1 MPPPPPLPPDTV
13 PTTTRASH
21 VLRPHHVLLLW
32 ILMAGLH
39 PLDENPMPQKFTLS
53 LHRILLDEIA
63 EVKPPR
69 SYWDILG
76 DLKKACL
83 SMHKGPARELVHAL
97 GMLPQSFQTPED
109 LSNFM
114 QTLPILF
121 LDRDDEESARYCR
134 RSLFGYFCRRCFV
147 TFSKLS
153 LAGVARLHKDF
164 LEWLKFKADPRFV
177 TPPGYAPIRKDLITN
192 DYQIFKTKYD
202 KREYATAETY
212 ALFMK
217 GVITGDSNVANEG
230 LRRFFEQR
238 FHEGSDSGLRQHAML
253 NLARMYYLRRE
264 MVACRKTLE
273 EAITTSRTAGDN
285 ATLQHC
291 SSLLHRLPVLP
302 TERGK
307 KPIINEIQP
316 QMHPL
321 EILHDTKKLLVVEH
335 QQPLTA
341 AYEKLMQ
348 AIGLYDHYIDVQGG
362 LFMEHEQYAQHA
374 VQSIIWSFFG
384 CSKLA
389 RIEEDIVISLT
400 EYGSEDNTRL
410 TVTLNRAYDKARQ
423 GNYVAAVA
431 GLLEPDVWRGLSI
444 ADYNLWAG
452 EIWHI
457 LALRAS
463 RRGQTRQLREYLIP
477 RRPDTE
483 YAPRD
488 YQWAKEHPI
497 GSLIRD
503 PLHDVLIMRRVD
515 HAHTSLDQ
523 LLTALW
529 HAEYQGRYA
538 LYRTAVV
545 MLADVGLEF
554 GMTKWSRRIL
564 DEVMPQI
571 MSENDLEQK
580 GFALFTLA
588 RCVIAAGNSS
598 RTLTPCI
605 PLQPNLDHSR
615 LTHTAEALREA
626 THYLEEAERC
636 FIALDMFTAQMD
648 VQFLLS
654 VVHHNLGEPRQ
665 RDEVAQRHEQTRV
678 KREEVHACV
687 VEEWIEDTWSLVADV
702 GIAIASRRAG

>member
-1 MPPPPPLPPDTV
+1 MAPPPPPGPVASASRP
-13 PTTTRASH
+13 SH

-32 ILMAGLH
+32 ILVAGLY
-39 PLDENPMPQKFTLS
+39 PLDDNPVPPQFS
-53 LHRILLDEIA
+53 LALYRVLLDEIA
-63 EVKPPR
+63 EVRPPR
-69 SYWDILG
+69 SYRAIQDKLG
-76 DLKKACL
+76 MAAM
-83 SMHKGPARELVHAL
+83 SSSKGHGREFVQAL
-97 GMLPQSFQTPED
+97 GNLHQAFQTPDD
-109 LSNFM
+109 LSMFF
-114 QTLPILF
+114 QTLPMLF
-121 LDRDDEESARYCR
+121 LDRDDEESARFSR
-134 RSLFGYFCRRCFV
+134 RSLFGYFCHRCFV
-147 TFSKLS
+147 SFTKLS
-153 LAGVARLHKDF
+153 IAGVAQLHHNF
-164 LEWLKFKADPRFV
+164 LEWLKFKADARFV
-177 TPPGYAPIRKDLITN
+177 QPPGYAPIRRDIITN

-230 LRRFFEQR
+230 LRRFFEQK

-273 EAITTSRTAGDN
+273 EAVTTARTAGDN

-291 SSLLHRLPVLP
+291 TSLLHRLPVLP
-302 TERGK
+302 AERGK

-321 EILHDTKKLLVVEH
+321 EILYDAKKLLVIEN

-341 AYEKLMQ
+341 AYEKVMQ

-362 LFMEHEQYAQHA
+362 LFRDSEQYAQHA
-374 VQSIIWSFFG
+374 VQSIIWNIFG

-389 RIEEDIVISLT
+389 RIEEDIVISFT

-410 TVTLNRAYDKARQ
+410 TVTLNRAYDRARQ
-423 GNYVAAVA
+423 GKYVAAIS
-431 GLLEPDVWRGLSI
+431 GLLEPEVWQGLDI

-463 RRGQTRQLREYLIP
+463 RRGQQRQLQEYLIP
-477 RRPDTE
+477 RRPDVE
-483 YAPRD
+483 YSARD
-488 YQWAKEHPI
+488 YQWSKDSPS

-503 PLHDVLIMRRVD
+503 PLHDVLMMRRVD
-515 HAHTSLDQ
+515 HAHTAVDQ

-538 LYRTAVV
+538 FYRTAVV
-545 MLADVGLEF
+545 LLADVGLEF

-588 RCVIAAGNSS
+588 RCAIAAGGSS
-598 RTLTPCI
+598 PE
-605 PLQPNLDHSR
+605 S
-615 LTHTAEALREA
+615 LREA
-626 THYLEEAERC
+626 LLYLPEAESC
-636 FIALDMFTAQMD
+636 FEKLDMFAAQAD
-648 VQFLLS
+648 VQFLLA
-654 VVHHNLGEPRQ
+654 VVHHNLGDSAE
-665 RDEVAQRHEQTRV
+665 RDAAAEKHEQTRAR
-678 KREEVHACV
+678 REEAHASV
-687 VEEWIEDTWSLVADV
+687 VEEWVEDTWALVADV
-702 GIAIASRRAG
+702 GIAIASR

>member
-1 MPPPPPLPPDTV
+1 MAPPPPTTTDNV
-13 PTTTRASH
+13 PSATRASH
-21 VLRPHHVLLLW
+21 VLRPHHILLLW
-32 ILMAGLH
+32 ILVAGVH
-39 PLDENPMPQKFTLS
+39 PVEENPMPQKFSLT

-63 EVKPPR
+63 EIKLPR

-76 DLKKACL
+76 ELKKA
-83 SMHKGPARELVHAL
+83 SISDQSGAAKGLVQAISKL
-97 GMLPQSFQTPED
+97 AQSFRTPDD

-114 QTLPILF
+114 QSLSLYYV
-121 LDRDDEESARYCR
+121 DRDDEDSARYSR
-134 RSLFGYFCRRCFV
+134 RSLFGYFCHRCYV
-147 TFSKLS
+147 TFAKLS
-153 LAGVARLHKDF
+153 IGGVARLHGDF

-177 TPPGYAPIRKDLITN
+177 TPPGYAPIRKDIITN

-212 ALFMK
+212 ALFMR
-217 GVITGDSNVANEG
+217 GVMTGDSNVANEG
-230 LRRFFEQR
+230 LRRFFEQK

-264 MVACRKTLE
+264 TDACRKTLE
-273 EAITTSRTAGDN
+273 EAITTARTAGDN

-291 SSLLHRLPVLP
+291 TSLLHRLPLLP

-321 EILHDTKKLLVVEH
+321 EILHDAKKLLMVEN

-341 AYEKLMQ
+341 AYEKLIQ
-348 AIGLYDHYIDVQGG
+348 AVGLYDHYIDVQGG
-362 LFMEHEQYAQHA
+362 LFVESEQYAQHA
-374 VQSIIWSFFG
+374 VQSIIWNFFG

-389 RIEEDIVISLT
+389 RIEEDIVTSFT

-410 TVTLNRAYDKARQ
+410 TVTLNRAYYKARQ
-423 GNYVAAVA
+423 GKYTASIAT
-431 GLLEPDVWRGLSI
+431 LLEPDVWRGLGL

-463 RRGQTRQLREYLIP
+463 RRGQQRQLKEYLVP
-477 RRPDTE
+477 RRPDIDYSSRE
-483 YAPRD
+483 
-488 YQWAKEHPI
+488 YQWTPQVPI

-503 PLHDVLIMRRVD
+503 PLHHVLILQRVSQ
-515 HAHTSLDQ
+515 AHTCVDE

-529 HAEYQGRYA
+529 HAEYQGRYG

-554 GMTKWSRRIL
+554 GMTKWCKRLL

-580 GFALFTLA
+580 GYALFTLA
-588 RCVIAAGNSS
+588 RCVIAAGDSS
-598 RTLTPCI
+598 P
-605 PLQPNLDHSR
+605 DS
-615 LTHTAEALREA
+615 LREA
-626 THYLEEAERC
+626 IGYLEEAERG
-636 FIALDMFTAQMD
+636 FETLEMFASIMD

-654 VVHHNLGEPRQ
+654 VLHHNLGDAVK
-665 RDEVAQRHEQTRV
+665 RDEAAERHEQTRL
-678 KREEVHACV
+678 KYEEAQKCV
-687 VEEWIEDTWSLVADV
+687 VEDWIEDTWAVVSEIGA
-702 GIAIASRRAG
+702 AIASR

>member
-1 MPPPPPLPPDTV
+1 MPPPPPPLPSDTV

-21 VLRPHHVLLLW
+21 VLRPHHILLLW
-32 ILMAGLH
+32 ILMAGVH

-83 SMHKGPARELVHAL
+83 SFHKGPAKELVQAL
-97 GMLPQSFQTPED
+97 GMLPQSFQTPDD

-114 QTLPILF
+114 QTTPILF
-121 LDRDDEESARYCR
+121 LDRDDEESARYWR
-134 RSLFGYFCRRCFV
+134 RSLFGYFCHRCFV
-147 TFSKLS
+147 TFTKLS
-153 LAGVARLHKDF
+153 IAGVARLHQDF
-164 LEWLKFKADPRFV
+164 LEWLKFKADPRFI

-230 LRRFFEQR
+230 LRRFFEQK

-253 NLARMYYLRRE
+253 NLARMYYLRNE
-264 MVACRKTLE
+264 MVACKKTLE
-273 EAITTSRTAGDN
+273 EAVTTSRTAGDN

-291 SSLLHRLPVLP
+291 TSLLHRLPVPP

-321 EILHDTKKLLVVEH
+321 EILHDAKKLLMVEN
-335 QQPLTA
+335 QQPLSA
-341 AYEKLMQ
+341 AFEKVMQ
-348 AIGLYDHYIDVQGG
+348 AVGLYDHYIDVQGG
-362 LFMEHEQYAQHA
+362 LFMESEQYAQHA
-374 VQSIIWSFFG
+374 VQSVIWNLFG
-384 CSKLA
+384 CTKLA

-410 TVTLNRAYDKARQ
+410 SVTLNRAYDKARQ
-423 GNYVAAVA
+423 GHYVAAVA
-431 GLLEPDVWRGLSI
+431 GLLEPDVWRGLNI

-463 RRGQTRQLREYLIP
+463 RRGQTRQLKEYLIP
-477 RRPDTE
+477 RRPEVE
-483 YAPRD
+483 YAVRD
-488 YQWAKEHPI
+488 YQWSKDRPM

-503 PLHDVLIMRRVD
+503 PLHDVLMMRRVD
-515 HAHTSLDQ
+515 HAHTAVDQ

-545 MLADVGLEF
+545 LLADVGLEF
-554 GMTKWSRRIL
+554 GMTNWSRRIL

-598 RTLTPCI
+598 P
-605 PLQPNLDHSR
+605 
-615 LTHTAEALREA
+615 EALRESIR
-626 THYLEEAERC
+626 YLEEAEHS
-636 FIALDMFTAQMD
+636 FSALDMFTAQMD

-654 VVHHNLGEPRQ
+654 VVHHNLGDAAE
-665 RDEVAQRHEQTRV
+665 RDKAAERHESTRV
-678 KREEVHACV
+678 AREAAHACI
-687 VEEWIEDTWSLVADV
+687 VEEWIEDVWSLVADV
-702 GIAIASRRAG
+702 GIAIASR